1 MWSRVNLSGPH
12 FQCWLTINPECP
24 LTPLQKKKEWK
35 KASLKNIHSCT
46 THKSQRGSGSQRRHT
61 PRATFYLMLHWSSRT
76 SKNKKKIKANKE
88 KNTHKTNPSTSY
100 SSSLGTFVP
109 FALWNIAL
117 LWIIHPHYK
126 PVARAKTSAFQNVL
140 IHSYKLSFR
149 SHNHQWFSW
158 RPSSSSS
165 SSTQTVTSGQV
176 M

>member
-1 MWSRVNLSGPH
+1 M
-12 FQCWLTINPECP
+12 LTNNQPWMSLDP
-24 LTPLQKKKEWK
+24 TPKKKKQTNK
-35 KASLKNIHSCT
+35 KKNASLKNIHSCT

-61 PRATFYLMLHWSSRT
+61 PRATFYLMSHWSSRT
-76 SKNKKKIKANKE
+76 SKNKKIKANKE

-117 LWIIHPHYK
+117 LWIIHPYYK

-158 RPSSSSS
+158 RPSSSSPTS